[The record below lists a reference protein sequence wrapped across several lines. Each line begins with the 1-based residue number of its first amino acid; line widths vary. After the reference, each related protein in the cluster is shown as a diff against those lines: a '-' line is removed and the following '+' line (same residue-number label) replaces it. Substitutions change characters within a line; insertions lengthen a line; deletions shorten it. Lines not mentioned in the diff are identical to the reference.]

1 MKQLNFGKIKT
12 KLPLPDLL
20 DMQKQSFID
29 FLQLDVEPSKRELRG
44 LQAAF
49 EDVFPI
55 EAPDGSMKLE
65 FVRYELGA
73 PKYSSPMEAS
83 IQDGTYSAPL
93 KAWLRLY
100 IKQKNGSFKEIK
112 EAKEQDITLC
122 DLPLMTDAGCF
133 VFNGAERVVVSQL
146 HRSPGIIFE
155 EDEEKAQS
163 TLGKKLYV
171 ARIIP
176 YRGAWVEFQFDLA
189 NVLWVRIDR
198 KKKVLATTFLRACGL
213 ESNSDILQAFYKTE
227 EVPVKL
233 QDIDNIVGRYA
244 AKDIIDTQTGEIL
257 WNLDEKATTPID
269 DKTFKVLVDHKIKSI
284 TVLSGNPRQDN
295 PAILATLETKKDEA
309 KSAKEA
315 QFEIYK
321 KLRGQD
327 FIVKEQ
333 AEQFLQSLIFDNI
346 RRYDLSFVGRFKIN
360 KKFAY
365 FFENLK
371 KATFKKF
378 NIPNDSR
385 RTLAPEDVIVTVQ
398 YLLALNAGE
407 EYQAEVYKNDID
419 FKLDDID
426 HLGNRRVRGIGE
438 LLENQIRV
446 GLLQMAK
453 TARDRMNKETSTQ
466 KPTPR
471 ALINAQPVAAIIRKF
486 FGTSQLSQF
495 MDQINPLSELTHKRR
510 LSALGPG
517 GLNRKRAGFE
527 VRDVH
532 HTHYGR
538 LCPIETPEG
547 PNIGLITSLACY
559 SRVNKYGL
567 LESPF
572 RKVQNGKVTDKVEYL
587 TADIEDDYMVAQANA
602 PVATDGKIASE
613 QVACRVK
620 DDYPVVNPSE
630 VNYMDISPL
639 QVISVSAAL
648 IPFLEHDDANRALM
662 GCNMQRQGVPLLKTE
677 APLVG
682 TGIEDAVA
690 RDSGSAIVAKQAGEV
705 ILSNADFIIIAP
717 TKGGDLDV
725 YELIKYKRSNQDTCV
740 NHKPLVKTGDKVKA
754 GQILVDGPSM
764 NDGILSLGKN
774 LLVGF
779 MSWEGYNYEDAIL
792 ISNRLVKEDILTSVH
807 LHEFSTDARNTK
819 LGAEEITRDIPNIG
833 AEALS
838 HLDDEGIIIPST
850 VVGPGD
856 ILVGK
861 VTPKGEQQLSPEERL
876 LKVIFGKKA
885 DDVVDASLR
894 VPPGTTGKVIG
905 TKVFVRKEKLTPRE
919 VEEKVEEQD
928 KNFRIASN
936 KLLEIEKRAISYAST
951 KEERN
956 KKTALYNKVR
966 EICVEKFFKEI
977 GIKEEFVSYFFTG
990 SFDSSLDSQYRK
1002 YFKAA
1007 KEYFNDILAGKD
1019 TNYKKDIYFANKKYP
1034 MIVNSTNMGNMAVT
1048 VNKSVKVFIASKR
1061 KIQVG
1066 DKMSGRH
1073 GNKGIV
1079 AKILPE
1085 EDMPFLP
1092 DGTPLDVVLSPLG
1105 IPSRMNVGQL
1115 FETTLGWA
1123 AHHLNIH
1130 TATPVF
1136 DGPSEEEVIAQVR
1149 KAKDA
1154 LRAKGVPEKYLPDDY
1169 CRITLYDGRT
1179 GEPFAEKVTI
1189 GYMYM
1194 MKLNHLVEDKVHS
1207 RSTGPYSLITRQ
1219 PLGGKAQFGGQR
1231 FGEMEVWAIEGYG
1244 ATYTLQE
1251 FLTVK
1256 SDDFV
1261 GRTKMYESIVKGELP
1276 TQPGVPESFKVLV
1289 KELQALGVSVE
1300 LLKEHKQ
1307 ADTKENSK
1315 KEAKSVAK

>member
-12 KLPLPDLL
+12 KLPLPNLL
-20 DMQKQSFID
+20 DMQKQSFED
-29 FLQLDVEPSKRELRG
+29 FLQLDVAPEKRDFRG

-49 EDVFPI
+49 TDVFPI
-55 EAPDGSMKLE
+55 EAPDGSMTLE
-65 FVRYELGA
+65 FVKYELSA
-73 PKYSSPMEAS
+73 PKYASPAEAAVK
-83 IQDGTYSAPL
+83 DGTYSAPL
-93 KAWLRLY
+93 RVWLRLN
-100 IKQKNGSFKEIK
+100 IKQKNGALKEGK
-112 EAKEQDITLC
+112 EEDITLC
-122 DLPLMTDAGCF
+122 ELPLMTESGCF
-133 VFNGAERVVVSQL
+133 VFNGAERVIVSQL

-155 EDEEKAQS
+155 EDEEKKQS

-213 ESNSDILQAFYKTE
+213 ETNGEILQAFYQTE
-227 EVPVKL
+227 DIDVKV
-233 QDIDNIVGRYA
+233 QDIDNVVGRYA
-244 AKDIIDTQTGEIL
+244 AEDIVDPATGEVI
-257 WNLDEKATTPID
+257 WNLDDKAATPID
-269 DKTFKVLVDHKIKSI
+269 DKTVKILLEKKVKKIKVLA
-284 TVLSGNPRQDN
+284 GNPRQDN
-295 PAILATLETKKDEA
+295 PGILATLEAKKEEA
-309 KSAKEA
+309 KTAQEA

-321 KLRGQD
+321 RLRGQD

-333 AEQFLQSLIFDNI
+333 AEQFLDSLIFNNNK
-346 RRYDLSFVGRFKIN
+346 RYDLSYVGRFKIN
-360 KKFAY
+360 KKFAP
-365 FFENLK
+365 FFDMLG
-371 KATFKKF
+371 KASFKKF
-378 NIPNDSR
+378 SRPSDKR
-385 RTLAPEDVIVTVQ
+385 RTLAPEDIIVTLQ

-407 EYQAEVYKNDID
+407 EYIAERYGDSID

-446 GLLQMAK
+446 GLSQMAK
-453 TARDRMNKETSTQ
+453 TARDKMNKETSTQ

-471 ALINAQPVAAIIRKF
+471 SLVNAQPVAGIIRKF

-559 SRVNKYGL
+559 SKVNKYGL

-572 RKVQNGKVTDKVEYL
+572 RKVEKGKATDKVEYL
-587 TADIEDDYMVAQANA
+587 TADIEDDYMVAQSNT
-602 PVATDGKIASE
+602 PLGEDGKLLAE
-613 QVACRVK
+613 QVACRIQS
-620 DDYPVVNPSE
+620 DYPLVAPSE
-630 VNYMDISPL
+630 VDYMDISPL

-662 GCNMQRQGVPLLKTE
+662 GCNMQRQGVPLLKAE

-682 TGIEDAVA
+682 TGIEAAVA
-690 RDSGSAIVAKQAGEV
+690 RDSGSSMVAKEDGKV
-705 ILSNADFIIIAP
+705 IFASADIIAVESAK
-717 TKGGDLDV
+717 TGKTEI
-725 YELIKYKRSNQDTCV
+725 YELTKYKRSNQDTCV
-740 NHKPLVKTGDKVKA
+740 NHKPLVKAGDKVVK
-754 GQILVDGPSM
+754 GQVLVDGPSM
-764 NDGILSLGKN
+764 DDGILALGRN

-792 ISNRLVKEDILTSVH
+792 ISNRLVKEDILTSIH

-833 AEALS
+833 TEALS
-838 HLDDEGIIIPST
+838 HLDEDGIIIPST

-861 VTPKGEQQLSPEERL
+861 VTPKGEQQLTPEERL

-905 TKVFVRKEKLTPRE
+905 TRVFVRKEKLSKA
-919 VEEKVEEQD
+919 EEKAKIKALDTEMQRNLETLREQKKRAVEHVRATAKGSELKKAEAAMQ
-928 KNFRIASN
+928 NLY
-936 KLLEIEKRAISYAST
+936 KLLEKRLLEHYEREKD
-951 KEERN
+951 
-956 KKTALYNKVR
+956 
-966 EICVEKFFKEI
+966 F
-977 GIKEEFVSYFFTG
+977 
-990 SFDSSLDSQYRK
+990 SSKGDEL
-1002 YFKAA
+1002 
-1007 KEYFNDILAGKD
+1007 
-1019 TNYKKDIYFANKKYP
+1019 P
-1034 MIVNSTNMGNMAVT
+1034 VT

-1061 KIQVG
+1061 KVQVG
-1066 DKMSGRH
+1066 DKLSGRH
-1073 GNKGIV
+1073 GNKGVV

-1115 FETTLGWA
+1115 FETMLGWA
-1123 AHHLNIH
+1123 AHHLDIH

-1136 DGPSEEEVIAQVR
+1136 DGPSEEEVKEQVR
-1149 KAKDA
+1149 KAKDL
-1154 LRAKGVPEKYLPDDY
+1154 LRSKGVPEKYLPDDY

-1189 GYMYM
+1189 GYMYI
-1194 MKLNHLVEDKVHS
+1194 MKLIHLVEDKVHS

-1276 TQPGVPESFKVLV
+1276 SQPGVPESFKVLV

-1300 LLKEHKQ
+1300 LLKEHKEEQ
-1307 ADTKENSK
+1307 QGKEGAK
-1315 KEAKSVAK
+1315 TEEAAAK

>member
-1 MKQLNFGKIKT
+1 MKQLNLGKLKT

-29 FLQLDVEPSKRELRG
+29 FLQLDIAPTKRELRG

-73 PKYSSPMEAS
+73 PKYTSPMEAA

-93 KAWLRLY
+93 KAWVRLY
-100 IKQKNGSFKEIK
+100 IKQKNGTLKEVK
-112 EAKEQDITLC
+112 EEDITLC
-122 DLPLMTDAGCF
+122 DLPLMTQAGCF

-176 YRGAWVEFQFDLA
+176 YRGAWVEFQFDLS
-189 NVLWVRIDR
+189 NILWVRIDR

-213 ESNSDILQAFYKTE
+213 ETNSQILQAFYKTE
-227 EVPVKL
+227 DIPVKL

-244 AKDIIDTQTGEIL
+244 AEDIVDTKTGEIL
-257 WNLDEKATTPID
+257 WNLDDKATTPID
-269 DKTFKVLVDHKIKSI
+269 DKTFKVLIDHKIKSI
-284 TVLSGNPRQDN
+284 KVLSGNPRQDN
-295 PAILATLETKKDEA
+295 PAILATLEARKDEV

-321 KLRGQD
+321 KMRGQD

-360 KKFAY
+360 KKFAP

-378 NIPNDSR
+378 NIPNDKR

-407 EYQAEVYKNDID
+407 EYQTETYGNTVD

-453 TARDRMNKETSTQ
+453 TARDRMNKDTV

-471 ALINAQPVAAIIRKF
+471 VLINAQPVAAIIRKF

-572 RKVQNGKVTDKVEYL
+572 RKVKDGKVTDKIDYL
-587 TADIEDDYMVAQANA
+587 TADIEDNYMVAQANA
-602 PVATDGKIASE
+602 PVGTDGKIASE
-613 QVACRVK
+613 QVACRVQ

-630 VNYMDISPL
+630 VDYMDISPL

-690 RDSGSAIVAKQAGEV
+690 RDSGSAIVAKQAGRVVLASADLIV
-705 ILSNADFIIIAP
+705 IEPAN
-717 TKGGDLDV
+717 GGKLDV
-725 YELIKYKRSNQDTCV
+725 YELVKYKRSNNDTCV
-740 NHKPLVKTGDKVKA
+740 NHKPLVKTGDNVKA
-754 GQILVDGPSM
+754 GQILVDGPAM
-764 NDGILSLGKN
+764 CDGILSLGKN

-792 ISNRLVKEDILTSVH
+792 ISSRLVKEDVLTSIH
-807 LHEFSTDARNTK
+807 LHELSTDARNTK

-833 AEALS
+833 SDALA
-838 HLDDEGIIIPST
+838 HLDNDGIIIPST

-861 VTPKGEQQLSPEERL
+861 VTPKGEQQLTPEERL

-894 VPPGTTGKVIG
+894 VPPGTSGKVIG
-905 TKVFVRKEKLTPRE
+905 TRVFVRKEKLTKA
-919 VEEKVEEQD
+919 EEKAKLKALDEEQTLALNTLKEEKKRALAYAKETIKKATD
-928 KNFRIASN
+928 LKKEEERIN
-936 KLLEIEKRAISYAST
+936 TLYKTLEKRVL
-951 KEERN
+951 EHFER
-956 KKTALYNKVR
+956 VR
-966 EICVEKFFKEI
+966 TINQ
-977 GIKEEFVSYFFTG
+977 GDG
-990 SFDSSLDSQYRK
+990 L
-1002 YFKAA
+1002 
-1007 KEYFNDILAGKD
+1007 
-1019 TNYKKDIYFANKKYP
+1019 
-1034 MIVNSTNMGNMAVT
+1034 AVT

-1300 LLKEHKQ
+1300 LLKESKK
-1307 ADTKENSK
+1307 ADTKEDSK

>member
-12 KLPLPDLL
+12 KLPLPNLL

-29 FLQLDVEPSKRELRG
+29 FLQLDVAPTKRELRG

-65 FVRYELGA
+65 FIKYELDFDNL
-73 PKYSSPMEAS
+73 KYATPMEAA

-93 KAWLRLY
+93 KAWVRLD
-100 IKQKNGSFKEIK
+100 IKQKNGTLK
-112 EAKEQDITLC
+112 EAKEEDITLC
-122 DLPLMTDAGCF
+122 DLPLMTQAGCF

-213 ESNSDILQAFYKTE
+213 ETNAEILQAFYRTE
-227 EVPVKL
+227 DISVKL

-244 AKDIIDTQTGEIL
+244 AQDIIDTNTGEIL

-284 TVLSGNPRQDN
+284 KVLAGNPRQDN
-295 PAILATLETKKDEA
+295 PAILATLEAKKDEV

-360 KKFAY
+360 KKFAP

-371 KATFKKF
+371 KATYKKF
-378 NIPNDSR
+378 VIPSDRR

-407 EYQAEVYKNDID
+407 EYIAETYGNEID

-453 TARDRMNKETSTQ
+453 TARDKMNKETL

-471 ALINAQPVAAIIRKF
+471 SLINAQPVAAIIRKF

-572 RKVQNGKVTDKVEYL
+572 RKVQNGKVTDKVDYL
-587 TADIEDDYMVAQANA
+587 TADIEDNYMVAQANA
-602 PVATDGKIASE
+602 PVAADGKIASE
-613 QVACRVK
+613 QVACRVQ
-620 DDYPVVNPSE
+620 DDYPVVNPAE
-630 VNYMDISPL
+630 VDYMDISPL

-690 RDSGSAIVAKQAGEV
+690 RDSGSAIVAKQAGRV
-705 ILSNADFIIIAP
+705 VLSTADLIAIEP
-717 TKGGDLDV
+717 ANGGKLDI
-725 YELIKYKRSNQDTCV
+725 YELVKYKRSNQDTCV
-740 NHKPLVKTGDKVKA
+740 NHKPLVKTGDNVKA
-754 GQILVDGPSM
+754 GQILVDGPAM

-792 ISNRLVKEDILTSVH
+792 ISSRLVKEDVLTSIH

-833 AEALS
+833 SDALA
-838 HLDDEGIIIPST
+838 HLDNDGIIIPST

-861 VTPKGEQQLSPEERL
+861 VTPKGEQQLTPEERL

-905 TKVFVRKEKLTPRE
+905 TRVFVRKEKLTKA
-919 VEEKVEEQD
+919 EEKAKLKAIEEEHNLAMTTLKEQR
-928 KNFRIASN
+928 KRALAYAKETISKASELKKEEERIN
-936 KLLEIEKRAISYAST
+936 NLYKTLEKRANDNF
-951 KEERN
+951 ERA
-956 KKTALYNKVR
+956 K
-966 EICVEKFFKEI
+966 
-977 GIKEEFVSYFFTG
+977 
-990 SFDSSLDSQYRK
+990 SFSQQG
-1002 YFKAA
+1002 
-1007 KEYFNDILAGKD
+1007 DGL
-1019 TNYKKDIYFANKKYP
+1019 
-1034 MIVNSTNMGNMAVT
+1034 AVT

-1079 AKILPE
+1079 AKVLPE

-1300 LLKEHKQ
+1300 LLRENKQ
-1307 ADTKENSK
+1307 KNTKENSK